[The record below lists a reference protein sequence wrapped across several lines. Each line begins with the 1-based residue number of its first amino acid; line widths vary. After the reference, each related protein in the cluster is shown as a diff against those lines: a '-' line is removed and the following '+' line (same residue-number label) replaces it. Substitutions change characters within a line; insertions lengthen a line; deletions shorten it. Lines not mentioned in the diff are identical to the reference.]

1 MPVMQG
7 KKDRAMEAKGPER
20 IDDVMTEVIERLG
33 SITEHLRRIE
43 CDKAANRISE
53 YTHHIVV
60 EFGKVMPELTDSE
73 IVMHPPVN
81 KANGLNGNSDLNY
94 IHHREGPKIQVQVCE
109 PKDKSLLDLTY
120 SNPAP
125 LQGNLWAKVAAAAP
139 PQVRHTNGLHSMGQ
153 PKARRNRVPLVPIPP
168 VVRSM
173 PPPVTMGGLNKMAG
187 IVIVEGKFR
196 IESLNMITARIC
208 EGALYSVEIEHQTG
222 FAEIIF
228 QHAPHA
234 REFLDKDKRAMEN
247 TDHGRFGK
255 GFLVRHDKYK
265 ERMWD
270 ADLAKMEDGMF
281 RERRRLTFV
290 RPKLLVRP
298 DALRTL
304 EEELERIAG
313 PDGIDF
319 VWKFNAGNVTAVFK
333 SVRTARLVRHDFLR
347 KASQY
352 GSQFAG
358 VRVTYSA
365 DPCEKQLILTQNG
378 PRDGAH

>member
-1 MPVMQG
+1 
-7 KKDRAMEAKGPER
+7 
-20 IDDVMTEVIERLG
+20 
-33 SITEHLRRIE
+33 
-43 CDKAANRISE
+43 
-53 YTHHIVV
+53 
-60 EFGKVMPELTDSE
+60 
-73 IVMHPPVN
+73 
-81 KANGLNGNSDLNY
+81 
-94 IHHREGPKIQVQVCE
+94 
-109 PKDKSLLDLTY
+109 
-120 SNPAP
+120 
-125 LQGNLWAKVAAAAP
+125 
-139 PQVRHTNGLHSMGQ
+139 
-153 PKARRNRVPLVPIPP
+153 
-168 VVRSM
+168 
-173 PPPVTMGGLNKMAG
+173 MAG

-319 VWKFNAGNVTAVFK
+319 VWKFNAGNGMYGFCSVFTCFF
-333 SVRTARLVRHDFLR
+333 SIFFLTLPPSPFVFLMPYQR
-347 KASQY
+347 KRY
-352 GSQFAG
+352 NL
-358 VRVTYSA
+358 
-365 DPCEKQLILTQNG
+365 D
-378 PRDGAH
+378 